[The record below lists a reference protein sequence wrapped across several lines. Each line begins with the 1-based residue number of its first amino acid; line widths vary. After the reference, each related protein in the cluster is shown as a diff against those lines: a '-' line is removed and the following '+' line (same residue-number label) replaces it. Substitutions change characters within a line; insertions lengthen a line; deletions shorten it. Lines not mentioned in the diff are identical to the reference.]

1 VASHQTDLVSK
12 RKESKWKKLAQS
24 ALNNEEKDI
33 SKVDSDNITS
43 VASSSY
49 IRKKINEF
57 SYNSKRLMRTSDK

>member
-1 VASHQTDLVSK
+1 M
-12 RKESKWKKLAQS
+12 
-24 ALNNEEKDI
+24 NNEDI

-57 SYNSKRLMRTSDK
+57 SYNSKRLTSDEKDKAQESKVATAR